1 MTREAGKGDAMRPT
15 DHKAYSQGFDNVFSK
30 RPEPYKV
37 TCERC
42 AKELWLDPDDVYS
55 GAHTCTLKDG
65 QSV

>member
-1 MTREAGKGDAMRPT
+1 MTREAGKGDDQRPT
-15 DHKAYSQGFDNVFSK
+15 DHNKYGSNYDNIFSK

-55 GAHTCTLKDG
+55 GVHTCIPKDG
-65 QSV
+65 RSV